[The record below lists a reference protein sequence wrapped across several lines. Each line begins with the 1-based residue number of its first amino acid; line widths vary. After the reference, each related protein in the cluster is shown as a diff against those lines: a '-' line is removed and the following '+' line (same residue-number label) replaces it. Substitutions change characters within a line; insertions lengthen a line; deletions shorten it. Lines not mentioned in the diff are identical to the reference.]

1 MSETALLVAD
11 DDPLTREFVK
21 ILAGEAGW
29 SGAMLEAASGA
40 GAVALANEAP
50 VVAAVLDVQM
60 PTLNGVK
67 AAEAIWNYCPELP
80 IIFYS
85 ADLPPKPVTQR
96 AATLRKGAAIR
107 KGQVDGLLSAL
118 TALLGSN
125 LERPTCD
132 PLDAVVLQALLAAH
146 DDNPLMIVDTEGE
159 FKFANCAASHLYN
172 LPFPARGSLFD
183 QSNALAESGASR
195 AADTL
200 PLARALA
207 TGLPVYDQIRLVQ
220 EDGSVTIAR
229 VTAVP
234 HRAVDGEL
242 TSVSLYTR
250 QESVLKRT
258 GFAPISEVDE
268 PV

>member
-96 AATLRKGAAIR
+96 AAAIR
-107 KGQVDGLLSAL
+107 KGQID
-118 TALLGSN
+118 
-125 LERPTCD
+125 D
-132 PLDAVVLQALLAAH
+132 LLAA
-146 DDNPLMIVDTEGE
+146 LTM
-159 FKFANCAASHLYN
+159 L
-172 LPFPARGSLFD
+172 L
-183 QSNALAESGASR
+183 GASSSGR
-195 AADTL
+195 TA
-200 PLARALA
+200 
-207 TGLPVYDQIRLVQ
+207 IR
-220 EDGSVTIAR
+220 STPSCCR
-229 VTAVP
+229 RCWPRT
-234 HRAVDGEL
+234 
-242 TSVSLYTR
+242 TTTR
-250 QESVLKRT
+250 
-258 GFAPISEVDE
+258 
-268 PV
+268 

>member
-1 MSETALLVAD
+1 MRQEVSETNGGQQALLVAD
-11 DDPLTREFVK
+11 DHAPTRALVRA
-21 ILAGEAGW
+21 LVGEAGW
-29 SGAMLEAASGA
+29 SGEILEAASGA
-40 GAVALANEAP
+40 GAVALATEGP

-60 PTLNGVK
+60 PTLDGVK
-67 AAEAIWNYCPELP
+67 AAEAIWNYCHELP

-85 ADLPPKPVTQR
+85 SDVPPPPVAQR
-96 AATLRKGAAIR
+96 APAIR
-107 KGQVDGLLSAL
+107 KGQVDDLLAEL
-118 TALLGSN
+118 TALLSGD
-125 LERPTCD
+125 LDRPRCD

-172 LPFPARGSLFD
+172 LAFPARGNLFD
-183 QSNALAESGASR
+183 QGNALAESGASR

-207 TGLPVYDQIRLVQ
+207 TGLPVHDQVRLAQ
-220 EDGSVTIAR
+220 EDGSVTVAR

-234 HRAVDGEL
+234 HRAVDGQL

-250 QESVLKRT
+250 QESIRT
-258 GFAPISEVDE
+258 S
-268 PV
+268 

>member
-50 VVAAVLDVQM
+50 VVAAVPDVQM

-96 AATLRKGAAIR
+96 AAAIR
-107 KGQVDGLLSAL
+107 KGQIDDLLAAL
-118 TALLGSN
+118 TMLLGSK
-125 LERPTCD
+125 LERPHCD